1 MAHSQ
6 SPYFNVVLDFLNEGM
21 TQDSQDG
28 LLANVIRAKSLE

>member
-6 SPYFNVVLDFLNEGM
+6 SPYFNVVLDFLNEG